1 MSEVLRSVT
10 LIVDPSAFRYSRRAI
25 EANATMGAEGSSVAA
40 VTVCGPVTGFSA
52 RAVNHTF
59 AVHRLRLATPVGL
72 SRPHSILI
80 RLGRPG
86 RTRVPVIA
94 AGRLS
99 VATDGLATGVCR
111 TFRKRVR
118 GQHDTCQYYQSLHEH
133 FPPRAAAGRFTRRV
147 N

>member
-1 MSEVLRSVT
+1 
-10 LIVDPSAFRYSRRAI
+10 
-25 EANATMGAEGSSVAA
+25 MGAEGSSVAA

-72 SRPHSILI
+72 SRPRSILI

-99 VATDGLATGVCR
+99 VATDGLATGICS

-118 GQHDTCQYYQSLHEH
+118 GQHDTCEYYQSLHEH